1 MANPNPVRTQ
11 AVIDG
16 MFKAVSDLPL
26 EPLSKKDARVML
38 GESVHESLYSLPQRD
53 RINLMRQA
61 VTDAVWMLRNLP
73 EVYGYLSSLPQRDR
87 LSLIAGAVEEHQR
100 RSEG

>member
-26 EPLSKKDARVML
+26 EPLAKKAAYVAL
-38 GESVHESLYSLPQRD
+38 GQSVYDHLQSLPQRD

-87 LSLIAGAVEEHQR
+87 LSLIAKAVQEHQR
-100 RSEG
+100 ESEG